1 MKKKTQKCYYCK
13 VQEAEEKCIYCTDC
27 RLKMAKGEIKS
38 NYAEAI
44 PPLYDHQ
51 KKIIAEDKHKCGL
64 FLGTGASKTR
74 TALELAKG
82 STLVI
87 CPKQQRDDKTWER
100 ENEKWGTK
108 KNLVVISKEDLRK
121 NWSKLPR
128 YDTVIIDEC
137 HNNLGVLPA
146 YVQRKG
152 LQYPKTSQIF
162 EATQM
167 FLLNH
172 TPERLY
178 LLSATPVPKPMSM
191 WAIGT
196 LLGQTWDFYKFRQ
209 TYYVEIRMGGT
220 RRVWVPRRGD
230 EIKQR
235 LADLVQKFGYTGG
248 LNDFFDVPEQTH
260 KTVEIDLSAE
270 QKKAVATISFSE
282 ADPLVRRA
290 RLRTI
295 ENGVLYGKKIEE
307 MDERTDV
314 MTNKTTIF
322 KSHKIDYILE
332 RALEFPKLLIF
343 ANYTAQIHEI
353 ERALKVEGYNVST
366 LTGATKDRTF
376 IRSVDESPE
385 PHIIIA
391 QSSISSGY
399 ELPSFPC
406 VIYASKSW
414 RFVDYEQSLGR
425 VLRAN
430 HLKKNLYIHL
440 VVTGCD
446 KDCHDTI
453 MSGQDFQEKLT
464 LNI

>member
-1 MKKKTQKCYYCK
+1 
-13 VQEAEEKCIYCTDC
+13 
-27 RLKMAKGEIKS
+27 
-38 NYAEAI
+38 
-44 PPLYDHQ
+44 
-51 KKIIAEDKHKCGL
+51 
-64 FLGTGASKTR
+64 
-74 TALELAKG
+74 
-82 STLVI
+82 
-87 CPKQQRDDKTWER
+87 
-100 ENEKWGTK
+100 
-108 KNLVVISKEDLRK
+108 
-121 NWSKLPR
+121 
-128 YDTVIIDEC
+128 
-137 HNNLGVLPA
+137 LPA

-152 LQYPKTSQIF
+152 IQIPKTSQIF
-162 EATQM
+162 EATQK
-167 FLLNH
+167 FLVKHN
-172 TPERLY
+172 PKRLY

-196 LLGQTWDFYKFRQ
+196 LLGQTWDFYRFREV
-209 TYYVEIRMGGT
+209 YYTEIRMGGA
-220 RRVWVPRRGD
+220 RRVWMPKKSD

-235 LADLVQKFGYTGG
+235 LADLVQRFGYTGG

-260 KTVEIDLSAE
+260 KVVEIDLSGE
-270 QKKAVATISFSE
+270 QKKAVIDITFSE

-307 MDERTDV
+307 LEGKIDK
-314 MTNKTTIF
+314 MTNQTTLF

-332 RALEFPKLLIF
+332 RALEFPKMLIF

-353 ERALKVEGYNVST
+353 EKHLKAEGYNVST

-376 IRSVDESPE
+376 IKKVNDSPE

-414 RFVDYEQSLGR
+414 RYVDYEQSLGR

-440 VVTGCD
+440 VVKGCD

>member
-1 MKKKTQKCYYCK
+1 MTRTMIG
-13 VQEAEEKCIYCTDC
+13 EE
-27 RLKMAKGEIKS
+27 RHLAIKIMIS
-38 NYAEAI
+38 
-44 PPLYDHQ
+44 PLYDHQ
-51 KKIIAEDKHKCGL
+51 KKIIKEDKLKCGL

-82 STLVI
+82 PTLVI

-100 ENEKWGTK
+100 ENEKWGTEK
-108 KNLVVISKEDLRK
+108 ELVVISKEDLRK
-121 NWSKLPR
+121 NWSTLPR
-128 YDTVIIDEC
+128 YNTVIIDEC
-137 HNNLGVLPA
+137 HNNLGVSPA

-152 LQYPKTSQIF
+152 VQIPKTSQIF
-162 EATQM
+162 EATQKYVERH
-167 FLLNH
+167 N
-172 TPERLY
+172 PKRLY

-191 WAIGT
+191 WAIGI
-196 LLGQTWDFYKFRQ
+196 LLGQKWDFYQFRSI
-209 TYYVEIRMGGT
+209 YYAEVRMGGT
-220 RRVWVPRRGD
+220 RRIWMPKKTE

-235 LADLVQKFGYTGG
+235 LVDLIKKFGYTGG

-260 KTVEIDLSAE
+260 KTVEIELSKE
-270 QKKAVATISFSE
+270 QKTAVNEMMFLE
-282 ADPLVRRA
+282 GDPLVRNA

-307 MDERTDV
+307 LDGKTDK
-314 MTNKTTIF
+314 MTSETTLF
-322 KSHKIDYILE
+322 PSKKIDYILE
-332 RALEFPKLLIF
+332 RATEFPKLLIF

-353 ERALKVEGYNVST
+353 ERCLKAEGYTVST

-376 IRSVDESPE
+376 IKKVNDSPE

-399 ELPSFPC
+399 ELPTFPC

-414 RFVDYEQSLGR
+414 RYVDYEQSLGR

-440 VVTGCD
+440 VVKGCD
-446 KDCHDTI
+446 KKCHDTI
-453 MSGQDFQEKLT
+453 ISGQDFQEKLT